1 MTAENARTFDGIII
15 IEKRDRFT
23 RSERGM
29 IRAIAIVDSL

>member
-15 IEKRDRFT
+15 EKDDRFT
-23 RSERGM
+23 RSERNM